1 MLALIGVI
9 GALGMASSIAVNL
22 ILVHLLERAERDTMV
37 VAGVRAQP

>member
-22 ILVHLLERAERDTMV
+22 ILVHLLERAERETTAV
-37 VAGVRAQP
+37 TGLGARP